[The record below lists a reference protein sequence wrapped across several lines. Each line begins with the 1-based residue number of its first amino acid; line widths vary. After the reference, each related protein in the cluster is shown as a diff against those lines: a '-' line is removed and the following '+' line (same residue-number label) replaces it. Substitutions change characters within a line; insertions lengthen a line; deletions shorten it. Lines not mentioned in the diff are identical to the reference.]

1 MSRSNQQPV
10 SIESG
15 ELNRFKAIRPT
26 QGINPMRNEASARKG
41 VMSDFSKIDRLLDPL
56 VPYQVYPADTVLFE
70 QGSFAQEV
78 YFISEGLVKLHRVI
92 SGGKEFIV
100 DLRFAGWLLGA
111 PSIIVQEPNPVA
123 AITLTKCRLRRLPAN
138 IFLDLI
144 KNNGDFAW
152 YIHSVQSREIF
163 NEMARIVQLG
173 CFSAQ
178 QRLEQLLWQLISA
191 VEPESM
197 HQQVQLQL
205 LLKHW
210 EISQLIAI
218 TPQHLSRVFKDMQKQ
233 GMIRQEKGWIIVPD
247 PQRLYHQ
254 TGS

>member
-1 MSRSNQQPV
+1 
-10 SIESG
+10 
-15 ELNRFKAIRPT
+15 
-26 QGINPMRNEASARKG
+26 MRNEAIAAKG
-41 VMSDFSKIDRLLDPL
+41 AMYDFAEIDRLLDPL
-56 VPYQVYPADTVLFE
+56 VPYQLYPADTVLFE
-70 QGSFAQEV
+70 QGSFAQEA
-78 YFISEGLVKLHRVI
+78 YFINDGLVKLHRVI

-100 DLRFAGWLLGA
+100 DLRFAGWLLGV
-111 PSIIVQEPNPVA
+111 PSIIVKEPNPVA

-138 IFLDLI
+138 TFLDLI
-144 KNNGDFAW
+144 KSNSDFAW
-152 YIHSVQSREIF
+152 YIHQVQSREVF
-163 NEMARIVQLG
+163 NEIARIVQLG

-191 VEPESM
+191 TEPESM
-197 HQQVQLQL
+197 YKQVQLQL

-210 EISQLIAI
+210 EISQLIAV

-254 TGS
+254 ANS